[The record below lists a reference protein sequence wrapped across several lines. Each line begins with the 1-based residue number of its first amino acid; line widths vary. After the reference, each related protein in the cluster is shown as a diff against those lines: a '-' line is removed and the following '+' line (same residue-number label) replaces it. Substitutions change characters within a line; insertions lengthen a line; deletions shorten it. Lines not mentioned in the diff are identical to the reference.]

1 MLRTAIHEFELEL
14 AIIQELTQVG
24 ACTFDELSGRL
35 SSEYPWDEVFSAMVR
50 LRREGSVS
58 LVRARSF
65 DSLIS
70 VTPRQPTKIHHLRI
84 G

>member
-14 AIIQELTQVG
+14 DIIQELTQVR
-24 ACTFDELSGRL
+24 ACTFDELCMRIPWRYS
-35 SSEYPWDEVFSAMVR
+35 WDEVFSAVER

-58 LVRARSF
+58 LLRARSF